1 MFVFIL
7 LNIAK
12 SEKRYK
18 CYFILKP
25 KLLIQADFSKTH
37 LNYIHLDSSNVSKLV
52 IFFKLSTPKAL
63 EILILFNLGD
73 LYKCICL
80 SIDQLDQSSFNLR
93 GFRMEFFNTLQNSKT
108 FYIYSAKYKG
118 CYKLW
123 TQTYRELTASVLQTE
138 PQGETKQRNTKIHQF
153 RYQKAVHPSWC
164 TKSLLSLSSQGQ
176 MKRLK
181 T

>member
-1 MFVFIL
+1 
-7 LNIAK
+7 
-12 SEKRYK
+12 
-18 CYFILKP
+18 
-25 KLLIQADFSKTH
+25 
-37 LNYIHLDSSNVSKLV
+37 
-52 IFFKLSTPKAL
+52 
-63 EILILFNLGD
+63 
-73 LYKCICL
+73 
-80 SIDQLDQSSFNLR
+80 
-93 GFRMEFFNTLQNSKT
+93 MEFFNTLQNSKT

-181 T
+181 TQILCFLTSNRDQISINQKLSPNVRMCDQSLEPCLTLCDPMNCSPSDSSVHGIFQARILEWVAMPSSRGSS